1 MILEL
6 RPPIRQVVE
15 LLANGR
21 HAELEARTNGVRLSA
36 REMAKAI
43 ADYGRHLIIPPE
55 EAYSLMDVVEIRS
68 TQQPRWSVTMPLWTL
83 EEGRSDLLLELTVI
97 RREKT
102 FDIELDDIHVL

>member
-1 MILEL
+1 
-6 RPPIRQVVE
+6 
-15 LLANGR
+15 
-21 HAELEARTNGVRLSA
+21 
-36 REMAKAI
+36 MAKAI